1 MASLESLLKH
11 AYRKVDERDGGVCL
25 HPGCGS
31 SYNTDHHHCEPRS
44 QARDRVACVEN
55 IVTLCEGPHESTYWR
70 EYWQQWQRRMYPYY
84 MSKREQ
90 SEMER
95 LRLKRFTDPKVRER
109 LEELEEKWGIW
120 EERRIKV

>member
-1 MASLESLLKH
+1 
-11 AYRKVDERDGGVCL
+11 
-25 HPGCGS
+25 
-31 SYNTDHHHCEPRS
+31 
-44 QARDRVACVEN
+44 
-55 IVTLCEGPHESTYWR
+55 
-70 EYWQQWQRRMYPYY
+70 MYPYY